1 VTLKT
6 EAALFLS
13 YPQEF
18 FLWKLPPSA
27 PPHLLPQGFEN
38 STDFLSADFESNYI
52 AAVDEYD
59 VDDFARTCLF
69 DCTDSYFN
77 GSRKYAVHQLLAD
90 SKPLLNNS
98 KAVLD
103 FKSNELEL
111 KTTQHEKME
120 EKKMQR
126 LEPEI
131 KI

>member
-1 VTLKT
+1 
-6 EAALFLS
+6 
-13 YPQEF
+13 
-18 FLWKLPPSA
+18 
-27 PPHLLPQGFEN
+27 
-38 STDFLSADFESNYI
+38 
-52 AAVDEYD
+52 
-59 VDDFARTCLF
+59 
-69 DCTDSYFN
+69 
-77 GSRKYAVHQLLAD
+77 VHQLLAD